1 MDNPLHDITLKN
13 FRSYTESSFE
23 FDGGVNIIV
32 GPNASGKTN
41 ILEAIHCICFGK
53 GFKGSEQAM
62 IRQGENWL
70 RIESRIGDKERAFTL
85 KRDPSEARVKK
96 NIIIDNKQTPRL
108 KIDDAIPIVLFE
120 PDDLRLTNGS
130 PKRRRDYI
138 DKLLMQTVVGYKT
151 DLLAYERVLKQRNSA
166 LKYDGIDSSQ
176 FFAWNVQLAD
186 RGSKIVKERYRIIA
200 EINDKISDVY
210 SSVAGGKYKVG
221 VDYNSSLPASYYPEK
236 FLKNLENN
244 LNSDRAKGIT
254 SIGPHRDDIVFKI
267 NDKKMKEVASRGEN
281 RTLVLALKI
290 IELGILENVRQRKP
304 IILLD
309 DVFSELDGLRRRM
322 LTAHLSNHQSIL
334 TTTDADVVG
343 KSMSKDSRIIAI

>member
-1 MDNPLHDITLKN
+1 MNNTLNDITLKN

-62 IRQGENWL
+62 IRHGEDWL
-70 RIESRIGDKERAFTL
+70 RIESRLGDKERVFTL
-85 KRDPSEARVKK
+85 QKEPNEVRVKK
-96 NIIIDNKQTPRL
+96 KITIDNKQVPRL
-108 KIDDAIPIVLFE
+108 KIGETIPIVLFE
-120 PDDLRLTNGS
+120 PEDLRLTSGS
-130 PKRRRDYI
+130 PTRRRDYL
-138 DKLLMQTVVGYKT
+138 DKLLIQTVTGYKT
-151 DLLAYERVLKQRNSA
+151 DLLAYERVLRQRNSA
-166 LKYDGIDSSQ
+166 LKYDSIDSSQ

-186 RGSKIVKERYRIIA
+186 RGSKIVKERSRIVT
-200 EINDKISDVY
+200 EINTKISNVY
-210 SSVAGGKYKVG
+210 SSVAGGKYKISAE
-221 VDYNSSLPASYYPEK
+221 YNSSLPLDYYPEK
-236 FLKNLENN
+236 FLKNLEHN
-244 LNSDRAKGIT
+244 LNNDRVRGIT
-254 SIGPHRDDIVFKI
+254 SIGPHRDDMVFKI
-267 NDKKMKEVASRGEN
+267 NNKTMKEVASRGEN

-290 IELGILENVRQRKP
+290 IELDILENVRQKKP

-322 LTAHLSNHQSIL
+322 LTSHLSNHQSIL

-343 KSMSKDSRIIAI
+343 KSISKGSRIIAL

>member
-1 MDNPLHDITLKN
+1 MDNALQDITLIN

-62 IRQGENWL
+62 IRHREDWL
-70 RIESRIGDKERAFTL
+70 RIESRIGEKERTFTL
-85 KRDPSEARVKK
+85 KKEPNEARAKK
-96 NIIIDNKQTPRL
+96 KITLDNNQTPRL
-108 KIDDAIPIVLFE
+108 KIGDIIPIVLFE
-120 PDDLRLTNGS
+120 PDDLRLTSGS
-130 PKRRRDYI
+130 PTRRRDYL
-138 DKLLMQTVVGYKT
+138 DKLLIQTIAGYKT

-166 LKYDGIDSSQ
+166 LKYEGVDSSQ

-186 RGSKIVKERYRIIA
+186 RGSKIVKERSRIIT
-200 EINDKISDVY
+200 EINSKITDIY
-210 SSVAGGKYKVG
+210 SSVAGGKYKISAE
-221 VDYNSSLPASYYPEK
+221 YSSSLPVDYYPEK
-236 FLKNLENN
+236 FLKNLEHN
-244 LNSDRAKGIT
+244 LNNDRSRGIT
-254 SIGPHRDDIVFKI
+254 SIGPHRDDVVFKI
-267 NDKKMKEVASRGEN
+267 NNKNMKEVASRGEN

-290 IELGILENVRQRKP
+290 IELGILENVRNMKP